1 MSDAFVEEGP
11 VAEDLTGRTVV
22 ITGASA
28 GIGAAAA
35 RELAAR
41 GAAVVPVGR
50 SADKTRA
57 VADELGVEPL
67 IADFASLEQ
76 VRSLADRLLRRCPVI
91 NVLAHNAGGVV
102 PDRRVTEDG
111 FELTLQSNY
120 LAPFLLQSLLHE
132 RLSAS
137 RAQVIV
143 TSSMGHRFGR
153 ISLEDLNFSRRRFFS
168 LKAYGSAKLADLI
181 FARELARRAPGTG
194 ISAVSFHPGTVGSSF
209 ARDSRGP
216 ASLMYNTSVGRRLL
230 LSNEQGA
237 APLVHL
243 AALEDPLSVNGQY
256 FHRMR
261 ADAPTSK
268 QARDPELARELWH
281 TTETMLGLS

>member
-1 MSDAFVEEGP
+1 MP
-11 VAEDLTGRTVV
+11 QDLTGKTVV

-28 GIGAAAA
+28 GVGAAAA

-41 GAAVVPVGR
+41 GADVVPVGR
-50 SADKTRA
+50 SADKTRV
-57 VADELGVEPL
+57 VADELGVQPL
-67 IADFASLEQ
+67 VADYASLAQ
-76 VRSLADRLLRRCPVI
+76 VRSLADRLLERCPVI
-91 NVLAHNAGGVV
+91 DVLAHNAGGVG

-120 LAPFLLQSLLHE
+120 LAPFLLQALLRE

-153 ISLEDLNFSRRRFFS
+153 ISLEDLNFSRRRFSPF
-168 LKAYGSAKLADLI
+168 LAYAAAKLADVL
-181 FARELARRAPGTG
+181 FVRELARRAPETG
-194 ISAVSFHPGTVGSSF
+194 ISAVAFHPGAVGSSF
-209 ARDSRGP
+209 GRDAGGA
-216 ASLMYNTSVGRRLL
+216 ASLLYNTWLARYLL

-243 AALEDPLSVNGQY
+243 ATLDDPMSVNGRY

-268 QARDPELARELWH
+268 QARDPELARELWA
-281 TTETMLGLS
+281 TTEAMLELS

>member
-1 MSDAFVEEGP
+1 MP
-11 VAEDLTGRTVV
+11 EDLTGKTVV

-41 GAAVVPVGR
+41 GATVVPVGR

-57 VADELGVEPL
+57 VAGELGVEPL
-67 IADFASLEQ
+67 IADFASLDQ

-91 NVLAHNAGGVV
+91 DVLAHNAGGVV
-102 PDRRVTEDG
+102 PRREVTEDG

-120 LAPFLLQSLLHE
+120 LAPFLLQALLHE

-153 ISLEDLNFSRRRFFS
+153 ISLADLNFARRRFSS
-168 LKAYGSAKLADLI
+168 LRVYGSAKLADLI
-181 FARELARRAPGTG
+181 FARELARRTPETG
-194 ISAVSFHPGTVGSSF
+194 ISAVAFHPGTVGSSF
-209 ARDSRGP
+209 GRDSRGP
-216 ASLMYNTSVGRRLL
+216 VSLVYGTSAGRTLL
-230 LSNEQGA
+230 LGNEQGA

-243 AALEDPLSVNGQY
+243 ASLADPLSVNGRY

-268 QARDPELARELWH
+268 QSRDPALARDLWD
-281 TTETMLGLS
+281 TTEAMLGLS